1 MCRPACIPL
10 PMSLYPLAA
19 VLPGGCSGAS
29 LDAVPNRIGRNEEEE
44 NELVMDSSGDAK
56 AVKI

>member
-1 MCRPACIPL
+1 ML
-10 PMSLYPLAA
+10 LHPLAA

-29 LDAVPNRIGRNEEEE
+29 LDTVPNSIGRNEEEE

-56 AVKI
+56 AAKI